1 MNTIIALLVFGVSM
15 LVSMLAYPR
24 MLRFAKSHN
33 IVDNPN
39 ARKLQRVPVPVM
51 GGLVVFLGI
60 LSGVLVLSA
69 FVQEPM
75 VMWGLG
81 GMSVMLIIG
90 MWDDMVSLPASFR
103 FVLEVILVGVII
115 WQTGIYIDDFH
126 GLWGIHS
133 IEPWLAYTLSI
144 IVGVGMINVMNMID
158 GVDGYSSGFGVLAS
172 VCFALLFM
180 NVWSTVMVSL
190 AVIVVGALL
199 PFFMH
204 NVFGIRSKMFIGDG
218 GTMMLGMLMVVFGFY
233 ALSSKG
239 RCACLEADG
248 LGLIALTMAIVS
260 IPLFDTLRV
269 IFMRIIRGYSPFKP
283 DKTHMHHLF
292 IDMGFSHLGAAAA
305 ILTMNLMVLL
315 AWLVARLVGASID
328 VQTYVVMGL
337 SSLLTFGFYKLMK
350 IQQNGGPKDEDGY
363 PQGTWLWHLF
373 CRLGALS
380 HREKGRVWRSLRWL
394 MDNGLFSIRHRKLKR

>member
-15 LVSMLAYPR
+15 VVSMLAYPR
-24 MLRFAKSHN
+24 MLRFAKRHN

-158 GVDGYSSGFGVLAS
+158 GVDGYSSGFGVLAC
-172 VCFALLFM
+172 VCFAMLFM

-315 AWLVARLVGASID
+315 AWLVARLLGASID

-394 MDNGLFSIRHRKLKR
+394 MDKGLFSIRQRKLKR